1 MIHLRE
7 TFETKDP
14 DGNGLN
20 KAEFVF
26 VMMKALGAFVT
37 DKVEFVVHSLEL
49 FRQVDVNDDGGM
61 EWEELVS
68 YIVEAGLS
76 KSGGNAVAT

>member
-26 VMMKALGAFVT
+26 VMMKALGAFVH
-37 DKVEFVVHSLEL
+37 DKVRAILGASCLPCV
-49 FRQVDVNDDGGM
+49 
-61 EWEELVS
+61 
-68 YIVEAGLS
+68 
-76 KSGGNAVAT
+76 

>member
-26 VMMKALGAFVT
+26 VMMKALGAFVQ
-37 DKVEFVVHSLEL
+37 DKVGEH
-49 FRQVDVNDDGGM
+49 
-61 EWEELVS
+61 
-68 YIVEAGLS
+68 
-76 KSGGNAVAT
+76 